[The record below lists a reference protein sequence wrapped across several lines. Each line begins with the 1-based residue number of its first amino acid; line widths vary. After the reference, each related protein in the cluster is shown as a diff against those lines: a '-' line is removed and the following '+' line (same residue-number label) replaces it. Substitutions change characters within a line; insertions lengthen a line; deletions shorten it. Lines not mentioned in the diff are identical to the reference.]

1 MELLKTRRSRKLNNQ
16 YRHVY
21 MNMMQGQKESSI
33 GGWVPAYNRLIKD
46 LLLDLQDSGAFP
58 SNGYL
63 QEQMSQ
69 LKAQAVRIHKTNS
82 SSDED
87 QVNWERI
94 IAAVQDSD
102 IFWDNEFHIE
112 SKDYI
117 TKCFALIN
125 EHGLNNSELI
135 TIQSVL
141 GGSHLKD
148 HGVIHVKC
156 ASLLRRNPL
165 KDEVQP
171 KYEHVIKKM
180 LLDYVRS
187 EMESM
192 GESTMLLDD
201 KRGLF
206 SKIRDWYLLKTL

>member
-1 MELLKTRRSRKLNNQ
+1 MELLRTRRSRKLNNQ

-21 MNMMQGQKESSI
+21 MNMMQGKKESSV
-33 GGWVPAYNRLIKD
+33 GGWVPGYNRLIKD

-69 LKAQAVRIHKTNS
+69 LKIQAMRIYKSES
-82 SSDED
+82 SGNDEEVKWD
-87 QVNWERI
+87 RV
-94 IAAVQDSD
+94 IAAVQDAD
-102 IFWDNEFHIE
+102 VFWDNEFHVE
-112 SKDYI
+112 SRDYI

-125 EHGLNNSELI
+125 EHGLNDSELI
-135 TIQSVL
+135 TIQSTL

-165 KDEVQP
+165 RDEDQP
-171 KYEHVIKKM
+171 KYDHLIKNL
-180 LLDYVRS
+180 LLDYIKA
-187 EMESM
+187 EMKSM
-192 GESTMLLDD
+192 GESTMLLED
-201 KRGLF
+201 KRSLM
-206 SKIRDWYLLKTL
+206 SKIRDWYLMKKL